1 MTRVI
6 GTVVPPNA
14 FSLPGEEGFEND
26 RAVKNTGAG
35 ENESLYRAGGKRVAE
50 QLQGGNDD
58 SISAGSSSSSESE
71 ESQEEGPD
79 RKKTKVPI
87 ILR

>member
-26 RAVKNTGAG
+26 RAVINTGAR
-35 ENESLYRAGGKRVAE
+35 ENESLYRAGGKRIAE

-58 SISAGSSSSSESE
+58 SVSGSSSSSESE
-71 ESQEEGPD
+71 ESEEEGPD
-79 RKKTKVPI
+79 RKKTKVPT